1 MTIRPNLNYSI
12 INSSTDSD
20 GYFQIKGKNPTD
32 HQYMFLTLS
41 LTIKPRIVT
50 TKEWRIGKPEQWKE
64 YNSHFNGSTRN
75 KKPTNATANKAN
87 NTVPAQSNRKQDA
100 REAMRVVFSVLTKRI
115 CMHKT
120 KFLMNIFKY
129 CLKIILNSMNLQ
141 IATQLIIMFN
151 F

>member
-1 MTIRPNLNYSI
+1 MSLPLINI
-12 INSSTDSD
+12 IISVKLEMLFININN
-20 GYFQIKGKNPTD
+20 GLMMQNKNITGS
-32 HQYMFLTLS
+32 QRYRY
-41 LTIKPRIVT
+41 K
-50 TKEWRIGKPEQWKE
+50 KE
-64 YNSHFNGSTRN
+64 
-75 KKPTNATANKAN
+75 
-87 NTVPAQSNRKQDA
+87 A

>member
-1 MTIRPNLNYSI
+1 M
-12 INSSTDSD
+12 SSPKIKAQGQSEGHVTSAFML
-20 GYFQIKGKNPTD
+20 YFLK
-32 HQYMFLTLS
+32 
-41 LTIKPRIVT
+41 
-50 TKEWRIGKPEQWKE
+50 
-64 YNSHFNGSTRN
+64 
-75 KKPTNATANKAN
+75 
-87 NTVPAQSNRKQDA
+87 KQDA